1 MRLRGKRP
9 TLLLAGQSQT
19 SSLAPPQSGRSEGSK
34 HGDKA
39 HMNRDFFPCSW
50 VTAARTPVWQSYLVL
65 TYSWRTIR
73 RGSTPSFCAWIWC
86 QRQKHLAA
94 VGECGTAAYST
105 RVGLGQRGHR
115 PSVGLCWEKGQWTS
129 AAPALPWGPHVLEER
144 CPIFLQGHPE
154 MAQSTQYPNWAA
166 CSSCCRCAC
175 LAGPGGSAVASLR
188 RRHKGHAVGPQ
199 SILG

>member
-65 TYSWRTIR
+65 TYSWRTDTPR
-73 RGSTPSFCAWIWC
+73 LYPLRLCMDMVPKAKTSCRSGGVWYGCLLYPSRSGATGTPSLCGPLLGK
-86 QRQKHLAA
+86 RA
-94 VGECGTAAYST
+94 VDQCGSSSS
-105 RVGLGQRGHR
+105 LG
-115 PSVGLCWEKGQWTS
+115 
-129 AAPALPWGPHVLEER
+129 
-144 CPIFLQGHPE
+144 
-154 MAQSTQYPNWAA
+154 
-166 CSSCCRCAC
+166 SSCFGRKMPY
-175 LAGPGGSAVASLR
+175 LPAGPPRNGAVDPIPQLGRLLFLLPLR
-188 RRHKGHAVGPQ
+188 MLGWPRRICRGLSSPQ
-199 SILG
+199 T